1 MLIRFVHVSIYGHGS
16 IALNIHHVDMV
27 LYTDTST
34 LLSYKPGVGKSTRS
48 LCDIRALFCSCSL
61 YISLLIPFS
70 IHLFVFTLFLLILIV
85 IFMPSLPLFD

>member
-16 IALNIHHVDMV
+16 IALNIHHVAMV

-61 YISLLIPFS
+61 YISLLIPFFYTF
-70 IHLFVFTLFLLILIV
+70 ICIYTIFTY
-85 IFMPSLPLFD
+85 FDSHIYAQSTTI